1 MTVPLRMSPVRWA
14 LVAVGIALTILLVVL
29 YRSARSDRRTRQLV
43 LGTTTSAA
51 NTGLLDRLL
60 PDFERQ
66 HRCRVK
72 VVALGS
78 GQVIAMAKKGD
89 VDVLLAHAPEDEER
103 FVAAGFGERRTKIMY
118 NQFVIAGPRS
128 DPARVK
134 GRPAVEALKAIR
146 AARATFVSRGDA
158 SGTHQLEQQL
168 WARAGLDYARDVDRR
183 DQGWYRS
190 TGSGMG
196 DCLTRASELQGYV
209 LTDEGTY
216 RAYQGKLA
224 LEVLVTGDPQL
235 LNQYR
240 LILVSARKHPHV
252 QRDLGERLLAFL
264 TSRKVQARIGDFTV
278 KGFRLFTP
286 NAPSAP

>member
-1 MTVPLRMSPVRWA
+1 MSLRMSPARWA
-14 LVAVGIALTILLVVL
+14 LLAVGAALGVLLLVL
-29 YRSARSDRRTRQLV
+29 LRSARTDRGTRQLV

-60 PDFERQ
+60 PTFERETG
-66 HRCRVK
+66 CRVK

-78 GQVIAMAKKGD
+78 GQVIAMARKGD

-103 FVAAGFGERRTKIMY
+103 FVAAGYGERRTRIMF
-118 NQFVIAGPRS
+118 NQFILAGPPG

-134 GRPAVEALKAIR
+134 GRAAVEALQAIR
-146 AARATFVSRGDA
+146 AAGATFVSRGDA

-183 DQGWYRS
+183 DQRWYRS

-209 LTDEGTY
+209 LTDEGTF
-216 RAYQGKLA
+216 RAYQGKLR
-224 LEVLVTGDPQL
+224 LEVLVTGDPRL
-235 LNQYR
+235 LNQYS
-240 LILVSARKHPHV
+240 LILVSPRKHPHV
-252 QRDLGERLLAFL
+252 QRELGERLLGFL
-264 TSRKVQARIGDFTV
+264 TSQQVQDRIGAFTV

-286 NAPSAP
+286 NAPPGP